1 MAHVLSSNC
10 SSCPLCAVY
19 EVSANSSEVVLNC
32 FEDRSVHSDAT
43 RLLQSLLSVGGPAF
57 A

>member
-19 EVSANSSEVVLNC
+19 QVSANSSEVVFNC
-32 FEDRSVHSDAT
+32 FEDRSVHLDVT
-43 RLLQSLLSVGGPAF
+43 RLLQPLLSVGVPAF